1 MEMFKNDGGNEE
13 EDLKS
18 LAMMKSPISKGGDS
32 GFIGVEVSGPF
43 HNDLHGEQ
51 VYFIVMRT
59 KKIGNMDSPFY
70 VGADVMARIVEMF
83 KGRLALFKGWN
94 FDWVSNL
101 HDLPL
106 VGGNWNQYKKTQKGS
121 AIRALAFFVNYKRTV
136 TSKEARDAIE
146 NIFNGVLAQL
156 LSKNERASSAGKW
169 VMAILEQNK
178 PELYEWLV
186 KAKGKTNAKVAT
198 DVITKEINGYFGMPF
213 EFKYNVKLEKTMAEY
228 DIVQFLNQCLHM
240 ENWEG
245 VSEYNMR
252 HIFGNYPN
260 ITQKLRS
267 FTDVTRPSLY
277 GSSD

>member
-1 MEMFKNDGGNEE
+1 VVTGISTKNSEGKCD
-13 EDLKS
+13 
-18 LAMMKSPISKGGDS
+18 
-32 GFIGVEVSGPF
+32 
-43 HNDLHGEQ
+43 
-51 VYFIVMRT
+51 Y
-59 KKIGNMDSPFY
+59 
-70 VGADVMARIVEMF
+70 
-83 KGRLALFKGWN
+83 
-94 FDWVSNL
+94 
-101 HDLPL
+101 
-106 VGGNWNQYKKTQKGS
+106 
-121 AIRALAFFVNYKRTV
+121 RALAFFVNYKRTV

-156 LSKNERASSAGKW
+156 LSKNEHASSAGKW

-213 EFKYNVKLEKTMAEY
+213 EFKYNVKLKKTMAEY

-245 VSEYNMR
+245 VSEYNMC

-260 ITQKLRS
+260 ITQKLHS

-277 GSSD
+277 GTSN